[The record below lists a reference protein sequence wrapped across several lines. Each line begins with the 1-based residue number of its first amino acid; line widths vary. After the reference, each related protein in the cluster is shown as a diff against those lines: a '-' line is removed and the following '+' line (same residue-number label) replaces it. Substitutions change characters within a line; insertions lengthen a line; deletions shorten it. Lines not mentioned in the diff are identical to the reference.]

1 MKLINLIQRSKQWL
15 EYRRNKIMASDSGI
29 ILGHSPFK
37 TIDQL
42 YNEKTKCFESA
53 PNPWMLRGIELES
66 VALREF
72 EKETGHIM
80 FPCVGEHENGW
91 MAASFDGMTLEQDA
105 VCEIKCPGKKDHFAA
120 LNGIIPDKYKA
131 QLNHQMVVADVKEMF
146 YFSFDGEKGVTIE
159 VKRDDEFI
167 EVMIE
172 KEREFWERL
181 NENKL
186 IKIL

>member
-1 MKLINLIQRSKQWL
+1 MKLINLKQRSREWL
-15 EYRRNKIMASDSGI
+15 TWRSTRVCASDAP
-29 ILGHSPFK
+29 ILMGHSPFK
-37 TIDQL
+37 TVEQL
-42 YNEKTKCFESA
+42 YNEKIKCFEST

-72 EKETGHIM
+72 EKETDLVM
-80 FPCVGEHENGW
+80 FPCVGEHDNGW

-105 VCEIKCPGKKDHFAA
+105 VCEIKCPGKKDHLSAV
-120 LNGIIPDKYKA
+120 NGIIPDKYKA
-131 QLNHQMVVADVKEMF
+131 QLQHQMFVSGVQLLF
-146 YFSFDGEKGVTIE
+146 YYSFDGSKGVTIE

-167 EVMIE
+167 EIMIE

-181 NENKL
+181 NENEL